1 MEQFFVAFEYD
12 TDQILPE
19 RLLRFFSLDM
29 RFHGDAFLA
38 RIVKRSTLLIG
49 TQMEVLLWPGPGH
62 EVRIFACL
70 LVLLHFCGSSLFG
83 TPSNIFNAMQSARRH
98 FDEKSLSFRELQTNR
113 RAKKVRTETA
123 IQLLRWSTSRVVYF
137 EVLMAIGSIVSAIV
151 APSFSSIF
159 YSLIL
164 ISGCVHDFAIYQ
176 EWLVL
181 NSYQVSFF
189 AYFRYSLFLMIMLIS
204 DVQAHPSQALMH
216 VSGTLFGSLL
226 PVETWLRMLFCCCA
240 LSIHLYS
247 LAFVENLT
255 PLSCFER
262 ASPYIVIL
270 VVILAIDKMFHAV
283 IVASMETDH
292 TSRMLKSFRHVVRGL
307 ADGDV
312 LLDSSFNIH
321 GDSSRLEQILATREK
336 VMGKSFLDFLKEG
349 EQDKFLHFI
358 QNTSTKEG
366 EIEKQMVR
374 CTRVTLTTMPEKVA
388 ELRGSVGVDV
398 FHVPIP
404 DNSSDA
410 GVFSFHLLAIREDVE
425 TRVLP
430 ECSPI
435 QGTYVDG
442 RLQRSGDLDQHTA
455 SSASD
460 MNTSGTDII
469 ESYEELKEITLL
481 LNANSELFDAEGAK
495 GFEGFAEPG
504 IFAEID

>member
-1 MEQFFVAFEYD
+1 MK
-12 TDQILPE
+12 L
-19 RLLRFFSLDM
+19 
-29 RFHGDAFLA
+29 
-38 RIVKRSTLLIG
+38 STLG
-49 TQMEVLLWPGPGH
+49 KQMEVLPWRPGH

-70 LVLLHFCGSSLFG
+70 LVLLHFCGSGLFG
-83 TPSNIFNAMQSARRH
+83 NPSNILNAMQSAHRH
-98 FDEKSLSFRELQTNR
+98 FDEKSLSFRELQTSR
-113 RAKKVRTETA
+113 RAKKVRTEMA
-123 IQLLRWSTSRVVYF
+123 IQLLRWSTSRVVHF
-137 EVLMAIGSIVSAIV
+137 EVLMAIGSIVHAIG

-159 YSLIL
+159 HSLIL

-189 AYFRYSLFLMIMLIS
+189 AYFRYSLFLMIMLTS

-247 LAFVENLT
+247 LAFLEKLT

-270 VVILAIDKMFHAV
+270 VVILAIDKMFHSV

-307 ADGDV
+307 SDGDV
-312 LLDSSFNIH
+312 LLDSNFNIL
-321 GDSSRLEQILATREK
+321 GDSARLEQILATREK
-336 VMGKSFLDFLKEG
+336 VTGKSFLDFLKEG

-358 QNTSTKEG
+358 QNSSTKED

-374 CTRVTLTTMPEKVA
+374 CTRVILTTMPEKHA

-430 ECSPI
+430 ECPII
-435 QGTYVDG
+435 QGTQSMDV

-455 SSASD
+455 TMSSSSD
-460 MNTSGTDII
+460 MNDII

-495 GFEGFAEPG
+495 GFAGSTFLLGNGSSIVSFFRLCKWLE
-504 IFAEID
+504 

>member
-1 MEQFFVAFEYD
+1 
-12 TDQILPE
+12 
-19 RLLRFFSLDM
+19 
-29 RFHGDAFLA
+29 
-38 RIVKRSTLLIG
+38 
-49 TQMEVLLWPGPGH
+49 
-62 EVRIFACL
+62 
-70 LVLLHFCGSSLFG
+70 
-83 TPSNIFNAMQSARRH
+83 
-98 FDEKSLSFRELQTNR
+98 
-113 RAKKVRTETA
+113 
-123 IQLLRWSTSRVVYF
+123 
-137 EVLMAIGSIVSAIV
+137 
-151 APSFSSIF
+151 
-159 YSLIL
+159 
-164 ISGCVHDFAIYQ
+164 
-176 EWLVL
+176 
-181 NSYQVSFF
+181 
-189 AYFRYSLFLMIMLIS
+189 
-204 DVQAHPSQALMH
+204 
-216 VSGTLFGSLL
+216 
-226 PVETWLRMLFCCCA
+226 
-240 LSIHLYS
+240 
-247 LAFVENLT
+247 
-255 PLSCFER
+255 
-262 ASPYIVIL
+262 
-270 VVILAIDKMFHAV
+270 
-283 IVASMETDH
+283 
-292 TSRMLKSFRHVVRGL
+292 
-307 ADGDV
+307 
-312 LLDSSFNIH
+312 
-321 GDSSRLEQILATREK
+321 
-336 VMGKSFLDFLKEG
+336 MGKSFLDFLKEG

-435 QGTYVDG
+435 QGTHVDG

>member
-1 MEQFFVAFEYD
+1 
-12 TDQILPE
+12 
-19 RLLRFFSLDM
+19 
-29 RFHGDAFLA
+29 
-38 RIVKRSTLLIG
+38 
-49 TQMEVLLWPGPGH
+49 
-62 EVRIFACL
+62 
-70 LVLLHFCGSSLFG
+70 
-83 TPSNIFNAMQSARRH
+83 
-98 FDEKSLSFRELQTNR
+98 
-113 RAKKVRTETA
+113 
-123 IQLLRWSTSRVVYF
+123 
-137 EVLMAIGSIVSAIV
+137 
-151 APSFSSIF
+151 
-159 YSLIL
+159 
-164 ISGCVHDFAIYQ
+164 
-176 EWLVL
+176 
-181 NSYQVSFF
+181 
-189 AYFRYSLFLMIMLIS
+189 
-204 DVQAHPSQALMH
+204 
-216 VSGTLFGSLL
+216 
-226 PVETWLRMLFCCCA
+226 
-240 LSIHLYS
+240 
-247 LAFVENLT
+247 
-255 PLSCFER
+255 
-262 ASPYIVIL
+262 
-270 VVILAIDKMFHAV
+270 
-283 IVASMETDH
+283 
-292 TSRMLKSFRHVVRGL
+292 
-307 ADGDV
+307 
-312 LLDSSFNIH
+312 
-321 GDSSRLEQILATREK
+321 
-336 VMGKSFLDFLKEG
+336 MGKSFLDFLKEG

-435 QGTYVDG
+435 QGTLDG